1 METQRPN
8 PFADVPLKL
17 AGHEFTSRL
26 LVGTGKYATFE
37 LMEQAL
43 DASGCEVVTVAL
55 RRVDLDKAPGGDPLI
70 SRLDPARVVIVPNT
84 SGARTAEEAAKAM
97 KITAQDLLKMKIV
110 DRIVPEPAGGAH
122 SDRAAMMA
130 TLGDV
135 IAEELDALEGLSPQ
149 ALKAKRAERFYAI
162 GRLEKGA

>member
-1 METQRPN
+1 
-8 PFADVPLKL
+8 
-17 AGHEFTSRL
+17 
-26 LVGTGKYATFE
+26 
-37 LMEQAL
+37 
-43 DASGCEVVTVAL
+43 
-55 RRVDLDKAPGGDPLI
+55 
-70 SRLDPARVVIVPNT
+70 
-84 SGARTAEEAAKAM
+84 
-97 KITAQDLLKMKIV
+97 MKIV

-162 GRLEKGA
+162 GRSGL